1 MQNNKFWKDNYD
13 RYIYKKIFFASTF
26 YFKTCYHKSINIYNF
41 KQHIRI
47 STSDFMISV
56 KLKYK

>member
-1 MQNNKFWKDNYD
+1 MIDTSIKKFFLLQLFTLKPVITKVS
-13 RYIYKKIFFASTF
+13 IY
-26 YFKTCYHKSINIYNF
+26 IYNF